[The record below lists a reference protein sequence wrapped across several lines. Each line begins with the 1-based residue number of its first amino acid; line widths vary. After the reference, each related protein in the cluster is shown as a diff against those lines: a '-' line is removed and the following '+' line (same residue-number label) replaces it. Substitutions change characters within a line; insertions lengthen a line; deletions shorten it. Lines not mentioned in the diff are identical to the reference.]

1 MAELWFLDALQEAMD
16 MAGDRL
22 DPALLAAARADL
34 ERAQRGYAVAGSR
47 TIAALMGGTGS
58 GKSALF
64 NALTGSAF
72 ADVGEVRPS
81 TQRAAAA
88 TWGERADELL
98 DHLGVDRRLHLDPY
112 LDRTDSAGL
121 DGLVL
126 LDMPDLDS
134 VVARNSAQVDDLLPM
149 IDVLIWVVDPQ
160 KYADH
165 VLHER
170 YLRALCSRSDA
181 MVMVLNHVDALPPER
196 LEAVVGDLRRLL
208 DDDGL
213 AGVPIT
219 RTCAVTGAGVSE
231 LRALLRGAVAQ
242 ETTATR
248 TLRAEAHAV
257 AARLLGGMAAAEPRL
272 GDAVGALTVEDLMRA
287 GGVGAVAQS
296 IQGAVATGRN
306 GLHKPLAPS
315 RAMVTAIGSSWATR
329 ARAGLPPRW
338 AAAVDNSLPSAGELM
353 RTTTA
358 AVEAVPLPEVTV
370 ARAGRLRR
378 LAVLAAL
385 AGIGLA
391 VAGIVLSWPL
401 LAIVPAAVGGLALVW
416 VLYWRAGVV
425 AREAAA
431 ERAAAYEAAV
441 RQSLTQ
447 AVAALLVE
455 PTRAVL
461 REHRAVREALISI
474 S

>member
-1 MAELWFLDALQEAMD
+1 
-16 MAGDRL
+16 
-22 DPALLAAARADL
+22 
-34 ERAQRGYAVAGSR
+34 
-47 TIAALMGGTGS
+47 
-58 GKSALF
+58 
-64 NALTGSAF
+64 
-72 ADVGEVRPS
+72 
-81 TQRAAAA
+81 
-88 TWGERADELL
+88 
-98 DHLGVDRRLHLDPY
+98 
-112 LDRTDSAGL
+112 
-121 DGLVL
+121 
-126 LDMPDLDS
+126 
-134 VVARNSAQVDDLLPM
+134 
-149 IDVLIWVVDPQ
+149 
-160 KYADH
+160 
-165 VLHER
+165 
-170 YLRALCSRSDA
+170 
-181 MVMVLNHVDALPPER
+181 
-196 LEAVVGDLRRLL
+196 
-208 DDDGL
+208 
-213 AGVPIT
+213 
-219 RTCAVTGAGVSE
+219 
-231 LRALLRGAVAQ
+231 
-242 ETTATR
+242 
-248 TLRAEAHAV
+248 
-257 AARLLGGMAAAEPRL
+257 
-272 GDAVGALTVEDLMRA
+272 MRA